1 MATPLPQFF
10 AACAFALAA
19 GSMCANAA
27 AAVTKTAETHPK
39 AETVLKAKARAEAKS
54 RGKTKKSAKM
64 DAADASVRAAAVYD
78 AAEETEPDITD
89 TVVTEYACELNNKV
103 TIYSNE
109 NDPAN
114 IALRWKKRVHRLSR
128 VGTTTG
134 ALRFENAYWG
144 LIWIGIPS
152 KGILLDSR
160 LNRQLANECK
170 NAKQSEPVTAALPV
184 EPKSRSADASP
195 GSLVAITD
203 LNNNIPLKESICLAT
218 P

>member
-1 MATPLPQFF
+1 MANQLPPFL

-19 GSMCANAA
+19 SSMCANATA
-27 AAVTKTAETHPK
+27 APDVHPK
-39 AETVLKAKARAEAKS
+39 AATVLKAKAKADAKS
-54 RGKTKKSAKM
+54 KGKAKKAAKA
-64 DAADASVRAAAVYD
+64 DAAGDAMVRAAAAYD

-89 TVVTEYACELNNKV
+89 TVTVEYACELNNKV
-103 TIYSNE
+103 TIYTNE

-134 ALRFENAYWG
+134 ALRFENPYWG

-170 NAKQSEPVTAALPV
+170 NAKQSEPVVAALP
-184 EPKSRSADASP
+184 EEKKS
-195 GSLVAITD
+195 
-203 LNNNIPLKESICLAT
+203 
-218 P
+218 

>member
-1 MATPLPQFF
+1 MATTLPHFL
-10 AACAFALAA
+10 AACALALAA
-19 GSMCANAA
+19 SSMCANATA
-27 AAVTKTAETHPK
+27 ATTKTAETHPK
-39 AETVLKAKARAEAKS
+39 AEAVLKAKADAKS
-54 RGKTKKSAKM
+54 KGKTKKSAKA
-64 DAADASVRAAAVYD
+64 DAAADAAVRAAAAYD

-89 TVVTEYACELNNKV
+89 TVTTEYACELNNKV

-114 IALRWKKRVHRLSR
+114 IALRWKKRVHRLTR

-170 NAKQSEPVTAALPV
+170 NAKQSEPVTVALP
-184 EPKSRSADASP
+184 EEKKS
-195 GSLVAITD
+195 
-203 LNNNIPLKESICLAT
+203 
-218 P
+218 

>member
-1 MATPLPQFF
+1 MATPLPRFF

-27 AAVTKTAETHPK
+27 AANTTKTTETHPK
-39 AETVLKAKARAEAKS
+39 AAAVLKAKAKADAKAKPKAKKGAKAEA
-54 RGKTKKSAKM
+54 
-64 DAADASVRAAAVYD
+64 AADASVRAAAAYD
-78 AAEETEPDITD
+78 AAEEADADITD
-89 TVVTEYACELNNKV
+89 TVTTEYACELNNKV

-114 IALRWKKRVHRLSR
+114 IALRWKKRVHRLTR

-170 NAKQSEPVTAALPV
+170 NAKQSEPLVPLVAALP
-184 EPKSRSADASP
+184 EEKKS
-195 GSLVAITD
+195 
-203 LNNNIPLKESICLAT
+203 
-218 P
+218 

>member
-19 GSMCANAA
+19 SSICATASAA
-27 AAVTKTAETHPK
+27 PETHPK
-39 AETVLKAKARAEAKS
+39 AEAVLKAKARAEAKS
-54 RGKTKKSAKM
+54 KGKTKKSTKAET
-64 DAADASVRAAAVYD
+64 ADASVRAAAAYD
-78 AAEETEPDITD
+78 AHEETEPDITD
-89 TVVTEYACELNNKV
+89 TITVEYACELNNKV
-103 TIYSNE
+103 TIYTNE
-109 NDPAN
+109 KDPAN

-170 NAKQSEPVTAALPV
+170 NAKQSEPLIPVVAALPV
-184 EPKSRSADASP
+184 EKKS
-195 GSLVAITD
+195 
-203 LNNNIPLKESICLAT
+203 
-218 P
+218 